1 MTTFVEAD
9 VSFWQEVFLKDQ
21 NHKSAH
27 LLIDDVRLPADR
39 NTSKCLRPDHS
50 LASPGK
56 KAKKLRRSAGH
67 PVKLGT
73 PFEPLSPK
81 ECRIVEMIAS
91 GYTIQ
96 DMAQL
101 LSLSRSSICRR
112 TARILGK
119 LGVANKLE
127 LILFAMNHGILSPM
141 PKDPV

>member
-1 MTTFVEAD
+1 MSTFIEPD
-9 VSFWQEVFLKDQ
+9 VGFWQEVFLNDQ
-21 NHKSAH
+21 DHKSAH
-27 LLIDDVRLPADR
+27 LLIGDGGLPADR
-39 NTSKCLRPDHS
+39 NTLKSLRSHRP

-56 KAKKLRRSAGH
+56 KAKKPRRPAGH
-67 PVKLGT
+67 SIPLGT

-81 ECRIVEMIAS
+81 ECRMVEMIAA
-91 GYTIQ
+91 GYTI
-96 DMAQL
+96 DEMAQL

-141 PKDPV
+141 PKHPV